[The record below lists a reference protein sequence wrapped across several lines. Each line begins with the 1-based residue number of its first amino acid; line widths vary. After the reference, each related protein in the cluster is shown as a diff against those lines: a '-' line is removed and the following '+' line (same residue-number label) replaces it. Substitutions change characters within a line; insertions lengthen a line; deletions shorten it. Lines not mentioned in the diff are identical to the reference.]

1 MNGYRFEGKRNS
13 ADGLIELNYSLGAFK
28 QSVSFWF
35 GDITVHVTDV
45 TLYTDGE
52 DLTGVWVGGEDGHG
66 NYIED
71 KFGELAPSSI
81 AELAQEL
88 FEDAKA
94 QGHI

>member
-94 QGHI
+94 NGLV